1 MKGTKQERTGKVE
14 EPKKKSGFG
23 VGSARWEKE
32 REVEESG
39 KVLRGRKGSWHSHIQ
54 PPSRA
59 QEVAIGGESFGVTV
73 IVVNVSKNTS
83 HVTSRG
89 DFSLNICI
97 SVSAF
102 YWKVHS
108 QLLSFPC
115 TTLKQQSFISF
126 LHFLVLIYKLHIF
139 SQIQTNMNG

>member
-23 VGSARWEKE
+23 VGSARREKE
-32 REVEESG
+32 REVEEIG
-39 KVLRGRKGSWHSHIQ
+39 KVRGRKGSWHSHIQ

-59 QEVAIGGESFGVTV
+59 HEVAIGGESFGVTV

-83 HVTSRG
+83 HVTSGG

-126 LHFLVLIYKLHIF
+126 LHFLVLIYKLHIS

>member
-23 VGSARWEKE
+23 VGSARREKE

-39 KVLRGRKGSWHSHIQ
+39 KVWGRKGSWHSHIQ

-73 IVVNVSKNTS
+73 IVVNVSMSAS
-83 HVTSRG
+83 HVTHGG
-89 DFSLNICI
+89 DFS
-97 SVSAF
+97 
-102 YWKVHS
+102 
-108 QLLSFPC
+108 
-115 TTLKQQSFISF
+115 
-126 LHFLVLIYKLHIF
+126 
-139 SQIQTNMNG
+139 